1 MQRVI
6 GACLL
11 LLGLTLSI
19 SSQTINVGNR
29 FAGITNPPAP
39 IAITGAATT
48 QLIAAP
54 SDVTQ
59 GVYVTRWDA
68 QVSVLAGTFQLVY
81 GTGVNCGTGRG
92 TITGVYSWTPQSGVS
107 IGNGGGVVYAVPVG
121 NAVCAVTTGSTA
133 SFNGAMGYLIQ

>member
-11 LLGLTLSI
+11 LLGLTLSV

-29 FAGITNPPAP
+29 FAGITNPPAL

-54 SDVTQ
+54 VSPLAI
-59 GVYVTRWDA
+59 YVTHWDA
-68 QVSVLAGTFQLVY
+68 QVSALAGTFQLVY
-81 GTGVNCGTGRG
+81 GAGTNCGTGQG
-92 TITGVYSWTPQSGVS
+92 NLTGVYSWTQQSGVQV
-107 IGNGGGVVYAVPVG
+107 GNGGGVIYSVPAG
-121 NAVCAVTTGSTA
+121 NAICATTTGSTA
-133 SFNGAMGYLIQ
+133 SFNGAMGYLVQ